1 MLGIAVL
8 GAGRIGKIHAG
19 NVAANPRAKLI
30 AVADPFA
37 EAANPLAE
45 ALGTEPMLDCIA
57 AIERSDVDAVVIGTP
72 TDTHVTLM
80 LKAVELGKPVLCEKP
95 IDLDMEKS
103 KAAVAE
109 VERLKG
115 RVMMAFNRR
124 FDSTFAEMRRA
135 IDAGDIGEVRQVI
148 ITSRDPGMAPPAY
161 VKTSGGIF
169 RDMTIHDLDVARW
182 LLGEEPVEVTAVG
195 SRLIDPSLEQYGDFD
210 TAMVQLKTATGKQC
224 HINNCREAVYGYDQR
239 IEVFGSTGMVLQDNL
254 RPTTIRRW
262 SSTATDA
269 REPLL
274 NFFLQRYQQ
283 AYKSELDAF
292 VDALVDGRELP
303 TSVHDGLKALRLA
316 ECALESAN
324 TGRTVKV

>member
-1 MLGIAVL
+1 
-8 GAGRIGKIHAG
+8 
-19 NVAANPRAKLI
+19 
-30 AVADPFA
+30 
-37 EAANPLAE
+37 
-45 ALGTEPMLDCIA
+45 
-57 AIERSDVDAVVIGTP
+57 
-72 TDTHVTLM
+72 
-80 LKAVELGKPVLCEKP
+80 
-95 IDLDMEKS
+95 
-103 KAAVAE
+103 
-109 VERLKG
+109 
-115 RVMMAFNRR
+115 
-124 FDSTFAEMRRA
+124 
-135 IDAGDIGEVRQVI
+135 
-148 ITSRDPGMAPPAY
+148 
-161 VKTSGGIF
+161 
-169 RDMTIHDLDVARW
+169 
-182 LLGEEPVEVTAVG
+182 VTAVG
-195 SRLIDPSLEQYGDFD
+195 SRLVDPSLEQYGDFD
-210 TAMVQLKTATGKQC
+210 TVMVQLKTATGKQC

-324 TGRTVKV
+324 TGRTVTV